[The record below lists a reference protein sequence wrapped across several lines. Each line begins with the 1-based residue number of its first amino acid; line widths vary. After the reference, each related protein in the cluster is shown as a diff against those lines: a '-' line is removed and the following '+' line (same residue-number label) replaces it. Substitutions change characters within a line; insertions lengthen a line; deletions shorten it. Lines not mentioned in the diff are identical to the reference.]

1 VRTSVVV
8 PTYRRPAALGR
19 CLDALA
25 RQSEP
30 ADEVLVVARSEDE
43 ASRRCVGERGEGS
56 VRLVLIEVPA
66 GQPGFVAALNAG
78 IAASRG
84 EIVCLTD
91 DDAEPWPDWLAR
103 IGAAFAA
110 DPKVGAVGGRDW
122 VYFGDRLEEGDGS
135 DVGTVSWWG
144 RTIGRHHLGSGPA
157 RDVAVLKG
165 VNLSARGELIREVG
179 FDRRLRGRTT
189 EHHSELGLC
198 LRLRRMGY
206 RVVYDP
212 ATAVDH
218 RPQPRTAE
226 AREFDPSQVR
236 DSAFNESLALLEHL
250 SLPGCLAHLLWT
262 TAIGT
267 RSSPGLAQTVRLL
280 LTTGRPRLALLAG
293 NLQGRALAVATF
305 LRSRR

>member
-25 RQSEP
+25 RQSEA
-30 ADEVLVVARSEDE
+30 ADEVLVVARREDD
-43 ASRRCVGERGEGS
+43 ASRECVEARRETS
-56 VRLVLIEVPA
+56 VRLVQIDVP
-66 GQPGFVAALNAG
+66 GGRPGFVAALNAG
-78 IAASRG
+78 VEESRG

-91 DDAEPWPDWLAR
+91 DDSEPWPDWLAKV
-103 IGAAFAA
+103 GVAFAA
-110 DPKVGAVGGRDW
+110 DATVGAVGGRDW

-135 DVGTVSWWG
+135 GVGTVSRWG
-144 RTIGRHHLGSGPA
+144 RAIGRHHLGTGPA

-212 ATAVDH
+212 EIAVDH

-250 SLPGCLAHLLWT
+250 SLPGSIAHLFWT
-262 TAIGT
+262 IAIGT
-267 RSSPGLAQTVRLL
+267 RSSPGFAQTLRLL
-280 LTTGRPRLALLAG
+280 LSSGNPRLRLLAG
-293 NLQGRALAVATF
+293 NLQGRALALSAV
-305 LRSRR
+305 LRSRP